1 MITRRH
7 SPIRTSLTR
16 ISTSSIDKA
25 HGDKVGLTHRD
36 RGPRSSPSF
45 EQKHVREILNI
56 TLALKTFSR
65 GLNGTIRKDLQVPIF
80 ANRSISPELSRR
92 NYENRPTR

>member
-1 MITRRH
+1 MITHRH

-16 ISTSSIDKA
+16 ISTNLIDKA
-25 HGDKVGLTHRD
+25 PVDKVGLTHKET
-36 RGPRSSPSF
+36 GPRSSPFF

-80 ANRSISPELSRR
+80 ANRSISPELNSHK
-92 NYENRPTR
+92 YEDRQTK